1 MAKFEGAF
9 SRKVSAPRKEFDS
22 HIEKLGKLPSQSARI
37 RYLLKEFP
45 DAKDREI
52 SDFLELNRPQWV
64 WNVRH
69 QILKR
74 K

>member
-1 MAKFEGAF
+1 MPKFASSF
-9 SRKVSAPRKEFDS
+9 SRAPVTPRKEFDK
-22 HIEKLGKLPSQSARI
+22 HIPTLEKMASQSERI
-37 RYLLKEFP
+37 RFLMKEFP

-52 SDFLELNRPQWV
+52 SNFLEIRPQWV

-69 QILKR
+69 QNLKR

>member
-9 SRKVSAPRKEFDS
+9 SRKVSPPRKEFDT
-22 HIEKLGKLPSQSARI
+22 HIEKLGKMSSQSERI
-37 RYLLKEFP
+37 RFLIKEFP
-45 DAKDREI
+45 DARDREI

-64 WNVRH
+64 WNVRNQH
-69 QILKR
+69 LKR